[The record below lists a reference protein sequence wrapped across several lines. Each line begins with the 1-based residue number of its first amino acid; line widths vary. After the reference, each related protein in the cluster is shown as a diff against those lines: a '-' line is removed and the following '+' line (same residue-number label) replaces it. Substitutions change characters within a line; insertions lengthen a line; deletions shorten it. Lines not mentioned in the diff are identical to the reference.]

1 MVIAIDGPAGAGKST
16 VARAVARALGLTYL
30 DSGAMYR
37 CVALAALRAGAGL
50 DDGAALGRLV
60 RGLRVALADGR
71 VSLDG
76 EDVTEAI
83 RAPEV
88 SAAASRVSVHPEVRE
103 AMVERQRALIAAGD
117 YVAEGRDI
125 GTVVSPDAT
134 LKVFLTASDAE
145 RARRRA
151 AETGEPLADV
161 RAAQATRDA
170 RDREREH
177 GALRAADDAV
187 EIDTTGLS
195 VDEVAAR
202 IADLAAETG
211 SRAIVTAGRL
221 PQIAVVG
228 FPNVGKS
235 TLANRLAGGREAVV
249 HREAGVTRDR
259 KALDCEWNG
268 RRFRLVDTGGVDLAA
283 DDSLSV
289 AVQRQ
294 AREAIADA
302 DAVAL
307 VVDARAGLRQGDAEV
322 AEILRRGKV
331 PVVVVANKIDEP
343 GDAYLAAEF
352 HRLGLGDPHP
362 VSATHGHGTGDLL
375 DQLAELAEGDGSAS
389 DEVPVERVNLPARA
403 PEPAGSG
410 GVAEHPGGVIHV
422 AVIGRPNVGKSS
434 LVNAFLGTE
443 RVVVS
448 EIAGTTRDAIDTEL
462 DFDGR
467 RLVLVDTAGLRRRTK
482 VAGTVAYYAQLRS
495 ERAAG
500 RADVALVVCDASEG
514 VTSEDLRVAELAM
527 RSGCATLVALN
538 KWDVGET
545 DLEDATARL
554 AKRLRLRPPVVT
566 CSALTGRNVPK
577 LLERSIELADRRASR
592 IPTPELNRFVQDLLA
607 SRPPPAKAGRRLR
620 LYYAAQVERR
630 PPRFAIQVNDRRL
643 ITREW
648 AFHLENRLREAYEL
662 QGVPLVIDFV
672 PRSGRRRRTRSGLAT
687 QSR

>member
-1 MVIAIDGPAGAGKST
+1 MT
-16 VARAVARALGLTYL
+16 
-30 DSGAMYR
+30 
-37 CVALAALRAGAGL
+37 
-50 DDGAALGRLV
+50 
-60 RGLRVALADGR
+60 
-71 VSLDG
+71 
-76 EDVTEAI
+76 
-83 RAPEV
+83 
-88 SAAASRVSVHPEVRE
+88 
-103 AMVERQRALIAAGD
+103 GD
-117 YVAEGRDI
+117 
-125 GTVVSPDAT
+125 
-134 LKVFLTASDAE
+134 
-145 RARRRA
+145 
-151 AETGEPLADV
+151 
-161 RAAQATRDA
+161 
-170 RDREREH
+170 
-177 GALRAADDAV
+177 
-187 EIDTTGLS
+187 
-195 VDEVAAR
+195 
-202 IADLAAETG
+202 
-211 SRAIVTAGRL
+211 RL

-259 KALDCEWNG
+259 KTLDCEWNG
-268 RRFRLVDTGGVDLAA
+268 HRFRLVDTGGVDLTAE
-283 DDSLSV
+283 DSLSV

-322 AEILRRGKV
+322 AEILRRSGV

-352 HRLGLGDPHP
+352 HRLGLGDPQP
-362 VSATHGHGTGDLL
+362 VSAAHGHGTGDLL
-375 DQLAELAEGDGSAS
+375 DRLVELVTSTGEESPVAGEEAS
-389 DEVPVERVNLPARA
+389 V
-403 PEPAGSG
+403 
-410 GVAEHPGGVIHV
+410 HV
-422 AVIGRPNVGKSS
+422 VVIGRPNVGKSS

-448 EIAGTTRDAIDTEL
+448 EFAGTTRDAIDTEL
-462 DFDGR
+462 DFDSR
-467 RLVLVDTAGLRRRTK
+467 RLVLIDTAGLRRRTR
-482 VAGTVAYYAQLRS
+482 VAGTVAYYAQLRA

-527 RSGCATLVALN
+527 RSGCATVVALN
-538 KWDVGET
+538 KWDIGET

-577 LLERSIELADRRASR
+577 LLERAIELADRRALR

-607 SRPPPAKAGRRLR
+607 TRPPPLKRGRPLR
-620 LYYAAQVERR
+620 LYYAAQVGRR
-630 PPRFAIQVNDRRL
+630 PPRFAIQINDRRL

-662 QGVPLVIDFV
+662 QGIPLVIDFV
-672 PRSGRRRRTRSGLAT
+672 PRTRRSRRPRPGLAT

>member
-1 MVIAIDGPAGAGKST
+1 MT
-16 VARAVARALGLTYL
+16 
-30 DSGAMYR
+30 
-37 CVALAALRAGAGL
+37 
-50 DDGAALGRLV
+50 
-60 RGLRVALADGR
+60 
-71 VSLDG
+71 
-76 EDVTEAI
+76 
-83 RAPEV
+83 
-88 SAAASRVSVHPEVRE
+88 
-103 AMVERQRALIAAGD
+103 
-117 YVAEGRDI
+117 
-125 GTVVSPDAT
+125 
-134 LKVFLTASDAE
+134 SD
-145 RARRRA
+145 
-151 AETGEPLADV
+151 
-161 RAAQATRDA
+161 
-170 RDREREH
+170 
-177 GALRAADDAV
+177 
-187 EIDTTGLS
+187 
-195 VDEVAAR
+195 
-202 IADLAAETG
+202 
-211 SRAIVTAGRL
+211 RL

-235 TLANRLAGGREAVV
+235 TLANRLAGGRDAVV
-249 HREAGVTRDR
+249 HRDAGVTRDR

-283 DDSLSV
+283 EDSLSV

-331 PVVVVANKIDEP
+331 PVIVIANKIDEP

-375 DQLAELAEGDGSAS
+375 DRLAEMAEGGLARAS
-389 DEVPVERVNLPARA
+389 DEVAVDTEV
-403 PEPAGSG
+403 PAGSG
-410 GVAEHPGGVIHV
+410 GSPSAATPSEPGTVSSEESPVDIHV
-422 AVIGRPNVGKSS
+422 AIIGRPNVGKSS

-467 RLVLVDTAGLRRRTK
+467 RLILVDTAGLRRRTK

-495 ERAAG
+495 ERAAE

-545 DLEDATARL
+545 DLDDATARL
-554 AKRLRLRPPVVT
+554 EKRLRLRPPVIT
-566 CSALTGRNVPK
+566 CSALTGRNLPK
-577 LLERSIELADRRASR
+577 LLECSVELADRRASR

-607 SRPPPAKAGRRLR
+607 SRPPPAKRGRRLR

-643 ITREW
+643 ITRAW
-648 AFHLENRLREAYEL
+648 AFHLENRLREAYRL

-672 PRSGRRRRTRSGLAT
+672 PRSGRSRRIRSGLAT
-687 QSR
+687 KSR

>member
-1 MVIAIDGPAGAGKST
+1 
-16 VARAVARALGLTYL
+16 
-30 DSGAMYR
+30 
-37 CVALAALRAGAGL
+37 
-50 DDGAALGRLV
+50 
-60 RGLRVALADGR
+60 
-71 VSLDG
+71 
-76 EDVTEAI
+76 VT
-83 RAPEV
+83 P
-88 SAAASRVSVHPEVRE
+88 
-103 AMVERQRALIAAGD
+103 
-117 YVAEGRDI
+117 
-125 GTVVSPDAT
+125 
-134 LKVFLTASDAE
+134 
-145 RARRRA
+145 
-151 AETGEPLADV
+151 
-161 RAAQATRDA
+161 
-170 RDREREH
+170 
-177 GALRAADDAV
+177 
-187 EIDTTGLS
+187 
-195 VDEVAAR
+195 
-202 IADLAAETG
+202 
-211 SRAIVTAGRL
+211 GRL

-249 HREAGVTRDR
+249 HRDAGVTRDR

-268 RRFRLVDTGGVDLAA
+268 RRFRLIDTGGVDLAA

-322 AEILRRGKV
+322 AEILRRGNV

-352 HRLGLGDPHP
+352 HQLGLGDPHP

-375 DQLAELAEGDGSAS
+375 DRLAELAKGGGVRAS
-389 DEVPVERVNLPARA
+389 DEESTGDSSLDTIPGSLGVAGRGPGPN
-403 PEPAGSG
+403 PAGTS
-410 GVAEHPGGVIHV
+410 VATATSSLAQAESPIGV

-482 VAGTVAYYAQLRS
+482 VAGTIAYYAQLRS

-514 VTSEDLRVAELAM
+514 VTSEDLRVTELAM

-554 AKRLRLRPPVVT
+554 EKRVRLRPPVVT
-566 CSALTGRNVPK
+566 CSALTGRNLPK

-630 PPRFAIQVNDRRL
+630 PPRFAIQVNNRRL
-643 ITREW
+643 ITRAW

-672 PRSGRRRRTRSGLAT
+672 PRSGRSRRIRSGLAT
-687 QSR
+687 KSR